1 MIRVKALSKEF
12 GTVDNGN
19 AAVLALSDIDFEV
32 RDNEFV
38 TVIGPSGCGKTTLLR
53 IIAGLI
59 PYQQGE
65 VRIDSRPVTGPGP
78 ERAVVFQNFALM
90 PWADVLGN
98 VTFGLEVRGVAKG
111 ESESRAREL
120 IKRVGLEGFERRL
133 PKELSGGMQQRVGLA
148 RALAVNPQIL
158 LMDEPFGA
166 LDEQTRR
173 LLQEQLLQLWERERK
188 TVVFITHSME
198 EAVMLGDR
206 VMLMTPRPGKVKEM
220 IEVPLK
226 RPRSRDVEKSPAF
239 VEIKEYLW
247 ENLRAMQ
254 TVQP

>member
-1 MIRVKALSKEF
+1 VIQVRDLSKTF
-12 GTVDNGN
+12 VGRDDQDRG
-19 AAVLALSDIDFEV
+19 VLAIDSLDLDI
-32 RDNEFV
+32 RDGEFL

-65 VRIDSRPVTGPGP
+65 VTIDGKRVTGPGP

-90 PWADVLGN
+90 PWANVLAN
-98 VTFGLEVRGVAKG
+98 VTFGLEMRGVA
-111 ESESRAREL
+111 RAEAETTARRL
-120 IKRVGLEGFERRL
+120 IGLVGLAGCERRL
-133 PKELSGGMQQRVGLA
+133 PRELSGGMQQRVGLA
-148 RALAVNPQIL
+148 RALAVNPRIL

-173 LLQEQLLQLWERERK
+173 LLQEELLRIWEQERK
-188 TVVFITHSME
+188 TVIFITHSME
-198 EAVMLGDR
+198 EAVLLGDR
-206 VMLMTPRPGKVKEM
+206 VVLMTPRPGRIQEIIDVSL
-220 IEVPLK
+220 P
-226 RPRSRDVEKSPAF
+226 RPRGRDTEKSALF

-254 TVQP
+254 VA

>member
-1 MIRVKALSKEF
+1 MILVRGLIKEF
-12 GTVDNGN
+12 AGRDDEDTG
-19 AAVLALSDIDFEV
+19 VLALDNVNLEV
-32 RDNEFV
+32 RDNEFL

-59 PYQQGE
+59 SYDQGE
-65 VRIDSRPVTGPGP
+65 VSINGAQVTGPGP
-78 ERAVVFQNFALM
+78 DRSVVFQNFALL
-90 PWADVLGN
+90 PWADVLTN
-98 VTFGLEVRGVAKG
+98 VSFGLEIRGVSKTER
-111 ESESRAREL
+111 ESTAMRL
-120 IKRVGLEGFERRL
+120 VHLVGLQGFERRL

-173 LLQEQLLQLWERERK
+173 LLQEQLLQIWERERK

-206 VMLMTPRPGKVKEM
+206 VMLMTPRPGKIKEM
-220 IEVPLK
+220 IDVPLE
-226 RPRSRDVEKSPAF
+226 RPRGRDTEKSRTF
-239 VEIKEYLW
+239 LEIKEYLW
-247 ENLRAMQ
+247 DNLRTMQ
-254 TVQP
+254 LV